1 MFVNSATLN
10 SNWER
15 KVKIR
20 VITIRIILQE
30 FLVLFFQK
38 LLNLVSNVRMLD
50 FLLIVDD
57 FFDSLDRFLH
67 QVTAHIG

>member
-20 VITIRIILQE
+20 VITVWIILQE

-38 LLNLVSNVRMLD
+38 LLNSVSNVRMLD
-50 FLLIVDD
+50 LLLIIYNV
-57 FFDSLDRFLH
+57 FDSLCHFLH
-67 QVTAHIG
+67 EVTAHAG